1 MSLLAGAFSVVEL
14 SEMLTAWKDCY
25 KALATGQA
33 SYYRIGT
40 REFQA
45 IDLDKVLDQIKAIQ
59 DAIDEK
65 AGRKKPC
72 VHRVVPRDL

>member
-1 MSLLAGAFSVVEL
+1 MSLLASAFTVQEL
-14 SEMLTAWKDCY
+14 QEMLTAWKDCY

-45 IDLDKVLDQIKAIQ
+45 IDLDKILEQIKALQ
-59 DAIDEK
+59 DALDEK
-65 AGRKKPC
+65 AGSQKAR
-72 VHRVVPRDL
+72 VRRVVYRDL

>member
-1 MSLLAGAFSVVEL
+1 MSLFADAFSVEEL
-14 SEMLTAWKDCY
+14 RDMLQAWKDCY

-33 SYYRIGT
+33 KYYRIGT

-45 IDLDKVLDQIKAIQ
+45 IDLDEIMDQIRALQ

-65 AGRKKPC
+65 SGAKKSR
-72 VHRVVPRDL
+72 VRRVVFRDL

>member
-1 MSLLAGAFSVVEL
+1 MSLFADAFSIDEL
-14 SEMLTAWKDCY
+14 REMLTAWKDCY

-33 SYYRIGT
+33 TYYRIGT

-45 IDLDKVLDQIKAIQ
+45 IDLDKIMAQIKELQ

-65 AGRKKPC
+65 SGSQKPR
-72 VHRVVPRDL
+72 VRRVVYRDL

>member
-1 MSLLAGAFSVVEL
+1 MSLFADAFTITEL
-14 SEMLTAWKDCY
+14 QEMLTAWKDCY

-33 SYYRIGT
+33 TYYRIGT

-45 IDLDKVLDQIKAIQ
+45 IDLDKIMAQIKELQ

-65 AGRKKPC
+65 SGSQKPR
-72 VHRVVPRDL
+72 VHRVVYRDL

>member
-1 MSLLAGAFSVVEL
+1 MSHFADAFTVEEL
-14 SEMLTAWKDCY
+14 REMLTAWKECY

-33 SYYRIGT
+33 KYYRIGT

-45 IDLDKVLDQIKAIQ
+45 IDLDEIMDQIKALQ

-65 AGRKKPC
+65 AGNKKPR
-72 VHRVVPRDL
+72 VRRVVFRDL

>member
-1 MSLLAGAFSVVEL
+1 MSLFAAAFTVAEL
-14 SEMLTAWKDCY
+14 QEMLTAWKDCY

-45 IDLDKVLDQIKAIQ
+45 IDLDEVKGQIEAIQ

-65 AGRKKPC
+65 AGNKKAR
-72 VHRVVPRDL
+72 VRRVVYRDL

>member
-1 MSLLAGAFSVVEL
+1 MSLFASAFTVEEL
-14 SEMLTAWKDCY
+14 RELLTTWKECY

-45 IDLDKVLDQIKAIQ
+45 IDLEEVKKQIEEIQ

-65 AGRKKPC
+65 AGNKKAR
-72 VHRVVPRDL
+72 VHRFFFRDL

>member
-1 MSLLAGAFSVVEL
+1 MSLFAGAFSMEEL
-14 SEMLTAWKDCY
+14 KALLTVWKDCY

-45 IDLDKVLDQIKAIQ
+45 IDLDKIKAQIKEIQ

-65 AGRKKPC
+65 AGSKKPR
-72 VHRVVPRDL
+72 VHRVVYRDL